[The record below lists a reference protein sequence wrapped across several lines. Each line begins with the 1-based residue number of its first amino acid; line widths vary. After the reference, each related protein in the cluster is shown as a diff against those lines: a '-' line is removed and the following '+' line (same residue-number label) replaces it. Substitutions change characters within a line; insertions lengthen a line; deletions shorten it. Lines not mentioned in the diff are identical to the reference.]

1 MKKIINLLLFTVLF
15 FGCNKAVLPKPK
27 NLIAQTKME
36 AIIYDMSL
44 LEAIKSQVTMD
55 KNKFSGKT
63 KDYIYKKYKIDSLQ
77 FVKSNQYYAAWDI
90 VEYKKMFDRV
100 KDKINA
106 ENEKL
111 GGSKTPK
118 SEGIIK

>member
-1 MKKIINLLLFTVLF
+1 MKDKIIILCFLFLIL
-15 FGCNKAVLPKPK
+15 GCKDAVLPKPK
-27 NLIAQTKME
+27 NLIDQPKME

-44 LEAIKSQVTMD
+44 LEAIKSQITMD

-63 KDYIYKKYKIDSLQ
+63 KDYIYKKHKIDSLQ
-77 FVKSNQYYAAWDI
+77 FVKSNQYYAALDI

-111 GGSKTPK
+111 GVAKTPK
-118 SEGIIK
+118 NEGIVK